1 MPRLRLRLLLA
12 AVATLLLVSTGTAH
26 AQRESEERR
35 LRDQFADR
43 DEYRTKLLLEVQRRE
58 ALLARQVE
66 ALDKQEKR
74 LQEMYAKLSKPITD
88 EDEDAADTPQAQP
101 QPAAVRGGRKV
112 PPDTPQSKRAKDYD
126 TQVYKTNLARYNV
139 SRTRK
144 DIAELRA
151 LLARNP

>member
-1 MPRLRLRLLLA
+1 MLRLRILMA
-12 AVATLLLVSTGTAH
+12 AVAALLLVSTGTAH

-35 LRDQFADR
+35 LRDQLADR

-58 ALLARQVE
+58 ALLTRQQD

-88 EDEDAADTPQAQP
+88 EEEDADSGQAQP

-112 PPDTPQSKRAKDYD
+112 APDTPQTKRAKDYD

-139 SRTRK
+139 AHTRK
-144 DIAELRA
+144 DISDLRA